1 MNTKLTSNHLNRRA
15 VVYIRQSTVDQ
26 VKNNLES
33 QRRQYALKEKAHE
46 MGWVNVEI
54 IDDDLGKSGATSH
67 NRTGFMRLVG
77 QVSLKEIGAV
87 FAVEASRLARNNK
100 DWTQLVDICGLTNTL
115 IIDHDGVYDPHILND
130 RLLLG
135 LKGTMSEFE
144 LGMIRQRSVEA
155 LRQMIK
161 RGDLWT
167 TVPAGYVRTKKY
179 GIEKVPDIR
188 IQQAIMFVF
197 AKFAEVLSVRQ
208 VLLWFRQEQL
218 QLPVLEYDVEGAH
231 VVWKLPVYKT
241 ILAMLQNPI
250 YAGIYAYGRSKTVTT
265 VVDGQAIKTH
275 GIRVPREEWQVFI
288 PNHHEGYIPLAVY
301 EQNQRIIRENAA
313 MKGALT
319 RGPARK
325 GKSLLAGLLRC
336 RRCGRKLHVTYC
348 GKDSKVVRYSCRGA
362 KNNHGTG
369 SCISFGGLA
378 VDRAVEKEILS
389 VLETGAIKRALER
402 QQEQKD
408 QQQYH
413 LQALEHAAVQA
424 EYESERI
431 FRQYSQV
438 EPENR
443 LVAKELERR
452 WNEALQKATLARQTY
467 EGFKVNQKS
476 KDYSYLLNLAD
487 DFPRVWHNPMADMSL
502 KKQMPEL

>member
-77 QVSLKEIGAV
+77 QVSLKKIGAV

-188 IQQAIMFVF
+188 IQQAIMLVF

-265 VVDGQAIKTH
+265 VVDGQAIKTQ

-288 PNHHEGYIPLAVY
+288 PSLRSRGKHRFVQYI
-301 EQNQRIIRENAA
+301 
-313 MKGALT
+313 
-319 RGPARK
+319 
-325 GKSLLAGLLRC
+325 
-336 RRCGRKLHVTYC
+336 GR
-348 GKDSKVVRYSCRGA
+348 S
-362 KNNHGTG
+362 
-369 SCISFGGLA
+369 
-378 VDRAVEKEILS
+378 
-389 VLETGAIKRALER
+389 
-402 QQEQKD
+402 
-408 QQQYH
+408 
-413 LQALEHAAVQA
+413 
-424 EYESERI
+424 
-431 FRQYSQV
+431 
-438 EPENR
+438 P
-443 LVAKELERR
+443 
-452 WNEALQKATLARQTY
+452 
-467 EGFKVNQKS
+467 
-476 KDYSYLLNLAD
+476 
-487 DFPRVWHNPMADMSL
+487 
-502 KKQMPEL
+502 